1 MKIFKSVFLLLA
13 VMSVGCSAD
22 IDDYEQTNP
31 DFDLFGFFDG
41 QVKAWG
47 MVQDYSDKQTR
58 RFEVDIV
65 GEVNGETLTLV
76 EDFVF
81 DDGEISQRI
90 WVITQQGVGQYT
102 GTADDV
108 VGEATGIASGNA
120 LNWRYK
126 MDLAVG
132 DDTYRVTFDDWMY
145 RQDERNMFN
154 IATISKFGVDVGT
167 VTLFFTRLD
176 AGR

>member
-1 MKIFKSVFLLLA
+1 MNLFKSIIVLFIAL
-13 VMSVGCSAD
+13 SVGCSAD
-22 IDDYEQTNP
+22 IDDYGQTSP

-41 QVKAWG
+41 RVKAWG

-65 GEVNGETLTLV
+65 GVIDGQTLTLV

-81 DDGEISQRI
+81 DDGELSQRI
-90 WVITQQGVGQYT
+90 WVITRQGPGQYT

-108 VGEATGIASGNA
+108 VGEATGVASGNA
-120 LNWRYK
+120 LNWRYQ
-126 MDLAVG
+126 MDLAVSG
-132 DDTYRVTFDDWMY
+132 DTYRVTFDDWMY

-167 VTLFFTRLD
+167 VTLFFTKVD
-176 AGR
+176 AP